1 MSNLAVKYHILENGE
16 IVDLARAKISHNRL
30 ISRLLASIA
39 KKISRPCEVFAEQ
52 SYRWEEDTAAYRMPD
67 ISIICNAKSKNG
79 VDINNVP
86 WFICEILSQSTK
98 DSDRNEKMEL
108 YGRMGVAE
116 YWLIEPD
123 TKKAERYINENH
135 KMVYYDEV
143 LLSEEKVIKFV
154 TKDIELDIENLF
166 D

>member
-1 MSNLAVKYHILENGE
+1 
-16 IVDLARAKISHNRL
+16 
-30 ISRLLASIA
+30 
-39 KKISRPCEVFAEQ
+39 
-52 SYRWEEDTAAYRMPD
+52 MPD